1 MKAEDGRR
9 VYVELSEH
17 AAVRT
22 KVLSTMLEPLTTIID
37 RYGELIC
44 QVTLIL
50 GKTPPASG
58 RDAAIRD
65 PMADVFD
72 FLMETRPLISKGKVA
87 IAYPLARRAYES
99 LSLMI
104 ACHLDESLAK
114 RWIAGKQIGNAE
126 VRRVLGKHPLGEP
139 QEQTQEMYNFFSK
152 TTHPNRDQIPQR
164 FLGEGNEFVLGAIGR
179 PSLAML
185 ADYGIKLL
193 NLWFWFG
200 SFICFIYADVLER
213 ADPDFHKTYHDV
225 SESANPVTKWLGEQ
239 FNRALAEEQA
249 EMAGISSRTNC
260 GE

>member
-1 MKAEDGRR
+1 MKAKDGRR

-22 KVLSTMLEPLTTIID
+22 KVLSTMLEPLTTVID

-65 PMADVFD
+65 LMADVFD

-104 ACHLDESLAK
+104 ACHLDESL
-114 RWIAGKQIGNAE
+114 G
-126 VRRVLGKHPLGEP
+126 
-139 QEQTQEMYNFFSK
+139 
-152 TTHPNRDQIPQR
+152 PQR
-164 FLGEGNEFVLGAIGR
+164 VQDPQGR
-179 PSLAML
+179 R
-185 ADYGIKLL
+185 
-193 NLWFWFG
+193 
-200 SFICFIYADVLER
+200 R
-213 ADPDFHKTYHDV
+213 A
-225 SESANPVTKWLGEQ
+225 EW
-239 FNRALAEEQA
+239 NRHIELPLPN
-249 EMAGISSRTNC
+249 AGIMVRGQRSHRIRGWQEAPLSLKIGVHPEREI
-260 GE
+260 GA